1 MYSTQL
7 GFFIS
12 WFCASYPRKPN
23 YVKIGMELCF
33 ILYAIPF
40 HSRTDG
46 QQAHPAA
53 GVHFWTTR
61 VGKETILII

>member
-33 ILYAIPF
+33 ILYMLSHFTLERMDNRLIQRLEF
-40 HSRTDG
+40 TSG
-46 QQAHPAA
+46 QQES
-53 GVHFWTTR
+53 VR
-61 VGKETILII
+61 KQS